1 MPVRLLSLCFAL
13 AIVLPAIAQDER
25 ESSTLEKLDPRRI
38 PAASKPKTLPDEVL
52 AVLDETQGR
61 MDCLAFRPDGK
72 FMAVSGPEGIVRLYD
87 LATLKSPSSMQHNE
101 ILCLAFSP
109 NGKLLAA
116 GDSKGNLRLWNVS
129 SVSKPALVG
138 DWSGHRNGPVWSLA
152 FAPDGETLASG
163 GADHEIKLWNL
174 SGGKQELKSTLSGH
188 QHTIRSLA
196 FSPDGKLLASAGFR
210 DNTVKL
216 WELPAGK
223 VKHSLEMKGSAMAV
237 AFSPDGKMLLTGDM
251 AKFARVWKLDG
262 DEPFESLRIDMNGG
276 VAQVAF
282 TSDGKAVV
290 GLVKFD
296 FDEDKIVVWGLDQN
310 KRYESMFARHIEAMA
325 PATDAR
331 HVALVTEMHS
341 TWILRLPE

>member
-38 PAASKPKTLPDEVL
+38 PAASKPKKLPDEVL

-223 VKHSLEMKGSAMAV
+223 VKHSLEMKGAATAV
-237 AFSPDGKMLLTGDM
+237 SFSPNGKMLLTGDM

-262 DEPFESLRIDMNGG
+262 DKPFESLRIDMNGG
-276 VAQVAF
+276 VAQAGF
-282 TSDGKAVV
+282 TADGKAVV